1 MRICVV
7 GCGAIGSLF
16 AAHLA
21 ALGDAEVWVF
31 DVSQTQVRAITEH
44 GLQCPGVKA
53 GTHGIQA
60 RGDGAQ
66 IPPCEFGIVAT
77 KSLHTDAAL
86 AATAA
91 AFADAAVCSVQNGVG
106 NEEIIARHVP
116 RVIRGTTIVAGH
128 VPAPGAVQLDAPG
141 GTWIGPFEPRPARMG
156 EVRQLADLLNRGGL
170 PTTALQDARGAQWTK
185 LIFNS
190 ATSPVAALTGL
201 TMGQLGE
208 MAGARDLIG
217 GLAGEGCAV
226 ARALGITLDD
236 DPLAMIEEAVTH
248 AHGHRPSMLQDV
260 LARRPTEIGVLN
272 GAIVRRGTRPASPSS
287 STRRSRPWST
297 AWSSPGREPPPRGRS
312 GLAGS
317 AHAMVPKDCYRS
329 PNECRRIGWSSVS
342 SVSPKDQAAAPSRAS
357 QRSALFSLSFV

>member
-21 ALGDAEVWVF
+21 ALGDVEVWVF
-31 DVSQTQVRAITEH
+31 DVSQTQVRAINER
-44 GLQCPGVKA
+44 GLRCSGVKA
-53 GTHGIQA
+53 GGHGAGLRGIQA

-66 IPPCEFGIVAT
+66 LPPCELGIVAT
-77 KSLHTDAAL
+77 KSLHTAAAL

-91 AFADAAVCSVQNGVG
+91 AFEDAAVCSVQNGVG
-106 NEEIIARHVP
+106 NEEIIARYVP

-128 VPAPGAVQLDAPG
+128 VPAPGTVQLDAPG
-141 GTWIGPFEPRPARMG
+141 DTWIGPFEPRPAGMD

-170 PTTALQDARGAQWTK
+170 PTTARQDARGAQWTK
-185 LIFNS
+185 VIFNS

-226 ARALGITLDD
+226 ARALGITLDA
-236 DPLAMIEEAVTH
+236 DPLAMIEEAVSH

-272 GAIVRRGTRPASPSS
+272 GGIVRGAGETGVPVPLNQAV
-287 STRRSRPWST
+287 T
-297 AWSSPGREPPPRGRS
+297 ALVN
-312 GLAGS
+312 GLEQSWA
-317 AHAMVPKDCYRS
+317 
-329 PNECRRIGWSSVS
+329 
-342 SVSPKDQAAAPSRAS
+342 
-357 QRSALFSLSFV
+357 

>member
-1 MRICVV
+1 MR
-7 GCGAIGSLF
+7 
-16 AAHLA
+16 
-21 ALGDAEVWVF
+21 
-31 DVSQTQVRAITEH
+31 
-44 GLQCPGVKA
+44 P
-53 GTHGIQA
+53 
-60 RGDGAQ
+60 
-66 IPPCEFGIVAT
+66 
-77 KSLHTDAAL
+77 
-86 AATAA
+86 
-91 AFADAAVCSVQNGVG
+91 CSVQNGVG
-106 NEEIIARHVP
+106 NEEIIARYVP

-128 VPAPGAVQLDAPG
+128 VPAPGTVQLDAPG
-141 GTWIGPFEPRPARMG
+141 GTWIGPFEPRPARMS
-156 EVRQLADLLNRGGL
+156 EVRQLAGLLNRAGL

-272 GAIVRRGTRPASPSS
+272 GAIVRRGTEAGVPVLLNQAV
-287 STRRSRPWST
+287 TT
-297 AWSSPGREPPPRGRS
+297 LVD
-312 GLAGS
+312 GLEQS
-317 AHAMVPKDCYRS
+317 W
-329 PNECRRIGWSSVS
+329 E
-342 SVSPKDQAAAPSRAS
+342 
-357 QRSALFSLSFV
+357 

>member
-21 ALGDAEVWVF
+21 ALGDVEVWVF
-31 DVSQTQVRAITEH
+31 DVSQTQVQAINDR
-44 GLQCPGVKA
+44 GLRCSGVKA
-53 GTHGIQA
+53 GMHGIRA
-60 RGDGAQ
+60 RTDGAQ

-77 KSLHTDAAL
+77 KSLHTDAAV
-86 AATAA
+86 AAAAA
-91 AFADAAVCSVQNGVG
+91 AFEDAAVCSVQNGVG

-116 RVIRGTTIVAGH
+116 RVIRGVTIVAGH
-128 VPAPGAVQLDAPG
+128 VPAPGAVCLDAPG
-141 GTWIGPFEPRPARMG
+141 DTWLGPFEPRPARMD
-156 EVRQLADLLNRGGL
+156 EVRQLAALLNRGGL
-170 PTTALQDARGAQWTK
+170 PTTALEDTRGAQWTK

-208 MAGARDLIG
+208 MAGARDLIA
-217 GLAGEGCAV
+217 GLAAEGCAV
-226 ARALGITLDD
+226 SRALGITLDD

-272 GAIVRRGTRPASPSS
+272 GGIVRRGLEAGVPVPLNQAV
-287 STRRSRPWST
+287 T
-297 AWSSPGREPPPRGRS
+297 ALIN
-312 GLAGS
+312 GLEHSWA
-317 AHAMVPKDCYRS
+317 
-329 PNECRRIGWSSVS
+329 
-342 SVSPKDQAAAPSRAS
+342 
-357 QRSALFSLSFV
+357 

>member
-21 ALGDAEVWVF
+21 ALGDVEVWVF
-31 DVSQTQVRAITEH
+31 DVSQTQVRAINER
-44 GLQCPGVKA
+44 GLQCPGISADLHGADLHGADLRGA
-53 GTHGIQA
+53 GLRGIQA
-60 RGDGAQ
+60 RADGAQ
-66 IPPCEFGIVAT
+66 ILPCELGIVAT
-77 KSLHTDAAL
+77 KSLHTDDAL

-91 AFADAAVCSVQNGVG
+91 AFEDAAVCSVQNGVG
-106 NEEIIARHVP
+106 NEEIIARYVP

-128 VPAPGAVQLDAPG
+128 VPAPGAVHLDAPG
-141 GTWIGPFEPRPARMG
+141 DTWIGPFEPQPARMD
-156 EVRQLADLLNRGGL
+156 EVRKLAALLNRGGL
-170 PTTALQDARGAQWTK
+170 PTTALEDARGAQWTK

-208 MAGARDLIG
+208 MTGARDLIG

-272 GAIVRRGTRPASPSS
+272 GGIVRGAGETGVPVPLNQAV
-287 STRRSRPWST
+287 T
-297 AWSSPGREPPPRGRS
+297 ALVN
-312 GLAGS
+312 GLEHSWA
-317 AHAMVPKDCYRS
+317 
-329 PNECRRIGWSSVS
+329 
-342 SVSPKDQAAAPSRAS
+342 
-357 QRSALFSLSFV
+357 